1 MPCAKIPFLALI
13 LLFGYPVGL
22 AAQATRAIPGKPAQ
36 NKPVPTELIT
46 TPWILGAET
55 ADHWTGLLPTVNAPK
70 PRARAYPGQHLTL
83 AIGARGS
90 DRDVLLKEG
99 AYAFTVTFGGSAT
112 TFNGLHPSQI
122 RGIKA
127 EGADFAKYVMEQAN
141 VETKGL
147 EDALSMVS
155 LALFDLDWPVPAE
168 ARDGD
173 AIIQGTVTTPGGKV
187 TQLKAAHLE
196 IWSSDRAVKEGA
208 FRDQEEAGAWTM
220 TYYQAPEPFRL
231 LHALRLSKDDKSGPR
246 PNVITFYVQVLKSSP
261 LAAQDLMRRLSRE
274 DRVTRIYGLL
284 LLSEAG
290 YDLSSCLTTLPVE
303 DHQAFQHVR
312 TQAVS
317 LPDPYDFSV
326 NLDDPYQIT
335 TRMDMLWS
343 IFLATGDQKPVRA
356 IADTLAW
363 REEGKAVLDLRRSG
377 KKIEGITP
385 GLLHG
390 LAYGAGGW
398 SLGSFV
404 RNHGLVADFVEAWKR
419 DPKTPAVIK
428 EELGTLI
435 TNEAFKPK

>member
-1 MPCAKIPFLALI
+1 MLRAKMPFLALI
-13 LLFGYPVGL
+13 LLLGGPFRL
-22 AAQATRAIPGKPAQ
+22 AAQAPRATPGRPVP
-36 NKPVPTELIT
+36 NKPIPTKLIPA
-46 TPWILGAET
+46 PWVLGAET
-55 ADHWTGLLPTVNAPK
+55 VDHWKGLLPTVNAPK
-70 PRARAYPGQHLTL
+70 QRTRAYPGQRLTL
-83 AIGARGS
+83 AIAAQGA
-90 DRDVLLKEG
+90 DRDLLLKG
-99 AYAFTVTFGGSAT
+99 GTYAFTVTFGGSAT
-112 TFNGLHPSQI
+112 TFSDLHPSQI

-127 EGADFAKYVMEQAN
+127 EGADFATYVMEQAN
-141 VETKGL
+141 VEAKGL

-155 LALFDLDWPVPAE
+155 LALFDLDWQVPAD
-168 ARDGD
+168 AKDGT
-173 AIIQGTVTTPGGKV
+173 AAIQGAMTTPGGKV
-187 TQLKAAHLE
+187 TQLKTAHLE

-208 FRDQEEAGAWTM
+208 FQNQEEVGAWTM

-246 PNVITFYVQVLKSSP
+246 PNVITFYVQVLKAAP
-261 LAAQDLMRRLSRE
+261 PAAQDLMRRLARE
-274 DRVTRIYGLL
+274 DRVTRIYALL

-303 DHQAFQHVR
+303 DHQAFQQVR
-312 TQAVS
+312 TQAVA

-363 REEGKAVLDLRRSG
+363 REDGKAVLDLRRSG
-377 KKIEGITP
+377 KKIESITP

-435 TNEAFKPK
+435 TNEAFKVK

>member
-1 MPCAKIPFLALI
+1 MPTFALI
-13 LLFGYPVGL
+13 LLLVCPFQA
-22 AAQATRAIPGKPAQ
+22 AAQTVQTVPDKPIP
-36 NKPVPTELIT
+36 TMLIT

-55 ADHWTGLLPTVNAPK
+55 ADQWKGLLPMVNAPK
-70 PRARAYPGQHLTL
+70 RRTRAFPGQRMTL
-83 AIGARGS
+83 AVAAQGT
-90 DRDVLLKEG
+90 DRDRLLKEG
-99 AYAFTVTFGGSAT
+99 TYAFTVTAGGSVT
-112 TFNGLHPSQI
+112 TFSDLRPSQV

-127 EGADFAKYVMEQAN
+127 EGADFTKFVMEQAK
-141 VETKGL
+141 VDAKGL

-155 LALFDLDWPVPAE
+155 LALFDLDWQVPGE
-168 ARDGD
+168 AKDGT
-173 AIIQGTVTTPGGKV
+173 ATVQGTMTTPEGKV
-187 TQLKAAHLE
+187 TRLKAVQLE
-196 IWSSDRAVKEGA
+196 IWSLDRAVKEGA
-208 FRDQEEAGAWTM
+208 FKSQDEVGEWTM

-231 LHALRLSKDDKSGPR
+231 IHALRRSKEDKSGPR
-246 PNVITFYVQVLKSSP
+246 PNVIAFYVQILKSAP
-261 LAAQDLMRRLSRE
+261 LAAQDLMRRLGRE
-274 DRVTRIYGLL
+274 DRVTRIYALL

-290 YDLSSCLTTLPVE
+290 YDLAHCLTTLPVE
-303 DHQAFQHVR
+303 DHQAFQEVR
-312 TQAVS
+312 TQAVA

-363 REEGKAVLDLRRSG
+363 RDDGRAVLDLRKSG
-377 KKIEGITP
+377 KKIGGITP

-404 RNHGLVADFVEAWKR
+404 RRHGLVADFVDAWR
-419 DPKTPAVIK
+419 QDPKTPAVIK

-435 TNEAFKPK
+435 TNEAFKVK